1 VQHLQHFGLSQD
13 PFRNEPDLRFF
24 FESAGHV
31 DAIRRLDRAVRQQ
44 KSLALLTGDSGAG
57 KTLLTRRLYENLEE
71 EVFESVLMVMLP
83 GAADSHSVL
92 TRLVRQLGQSEPASD
107 RSALIGQLYEQ
118 LAIVR
123 EDGRHTVLI
132 IDDAH
137 ILSAEAIA
145 EIGGLLNLEYED
157 RGLLTLVL
165 VGSAE
170 LEQRLQGESSLHHRV
185 DVRVRLA
192 PLDLANTTA
201 YLYHRL
207 GVAGGKPNLIPPD
220 AAQATLKFSR
230 GRPRIINTL
239 VDNALFEAFLV
250 GRGSI
255 DPGDV
260 ERAAAD
266 LAIGPDP
273 GSTHTS
279 LALKIAPPPEL
290 AGAFDRPIP
299 PPKAHRGADGAGLS
313 ARYETATSDQG
324 TVISSGTD
332 LDSLVAAH
340 SDSFSSGS
348 GHGAGDAELTTLLDA
363 DFDAGQGDDD
373 LDSAIDEL
381 PAFKASGSAPRRGA
395 AEATQIVLSDEP
407 EAELEAEPVVQDL
420 DDLFVELIEE

>member
-1 VQHLQHFGLSQD
+1 MEHLQHFGLSQD

-31 DAIRRLDRAVRQQ
+31 DAKRRLDRAVRQQ

-57 KTLLTRRLYENLEE
+57 KTLLTRSLYEALEE
-71 EVFESVLMVMLP
+71 EVFEAVLMVMLP
-83 GAADSHSVL
+83 GASDAQSVL
-92 TRLVRQLGQSEPASD
+92 TRLVRQLGEEEPAAE
-107 RSALIGQLYEQ
+107 RSALIGQIYEQ

-123 EDGRHTVLI
+123 EDGRHAVLI

-137 ILSAEAIA
+137 ILSAEALA

-165 VGSAE
+165 VGSSE
-170 LEQRLQGESSLHHRV
+170 LEAKLQGESALHHRV

-207 GVAGGKPNLIPPD
+207 GIAGGQPNLIPPD
-220 AAQATLKFSR
+220 AAEATLKYSR

-239 VDNALFEAFLV
+239 IDNALFEAYLG
-250 GRGSI
+250 GRQAI
-255 DPGDV
+255 EPGDV
-260 ERAAAD
+260 ERAAGD
-266 LAIGPDP
+266 LAIGPEP

-279 LALKIAPPPEL
+279 LAPVAAPPEL
-290 AGAFDRPIP
+290 AAAFDSPIP
-299 PPKAHRGADGAGLS
+299 PPQPVSAPDAVLS
-313 ARYETATSDQG
+313 GSQESATHEQG

-332 LDSLVAAH
+332 LDSLLETGRSAPQPGPGPA
-340 SDSFSSGS
+340 
-348 GHGAGDAELTTLLDA
+348 DAELTTLLDTDFGAPAAEPMAEPVA
-363 DFDAGQGDDD
+363 DALPTFEASNAAAPQG
-373 LDSAIDEL
+373 
-381 PAFKASGSAPRRGA
+381 

-407 EAELEAEPVVQDL
+407 EPAAQGEPVVQDL

>member
-1 VQHLQHFGLSQD
+1 MQHLQHFGLNQD

-57 KTLLTRRLYENLEE
+57 KTLLTRRLHENLEE

-83 GAADSHSVL
+83 GAADAHSVL
-92 TRLVRQLGQSEPASD
+92 TRLARQLGESEPAGD
-107 RSALIGQLYEQ
+107 RSALIGQLYER

-123 EDGRHTVLI
+123 EDGRHAVLI

-207 GVAGGKPNLIPPD
+207 GIAGGKPNLIPPD
-220 AAQATLKFSR
+220 AAQATLKYSR

-250 GRGSI
+250 GRKSI
-255 DPGDV
+255 EPSDI

-279 LALKIAPPPEL
+279 LAQRIAPPPEL

-299 PPKAHRGADGAGLS
+299 PPSAPRGRTGSGLPG
-313 ARYETATSDQG
+313 RHETATSDQG

-332 LDSLVAAH
+332 LDAYVADH
-340 SDSFSSGS
+340 SDSFSSRS
-348 GHGAGDAELTTLLDA
+348 SRGAGDAELTTLLDA
-363 DFDAGQGDDD
+363 DFETAPDADE
-373 LDSAIDEL
+373 LDSAMGAL
-381 PAFKASGSAPRRGA
+381 PAFEARHARAPRGG

-407 EAELEAEPVVQDL
+407 EAELQGEPVVQDL

>member
-1 VQHLQHFGLSQD
+1 MEHLQHFGLSQD

-31 DAIRRLDRAVRQQ
+31 DAMRRLDRAVRQQ

-57 KTLLTRRLYENLEE
+57 KTLLTRRLFESLEE

-83 GAADSHSVL
+83 GASEAHNVL
-92 TRLVRQLGQSEPASD
+92 TRLAKQLGEEEPAEE
-107 RSALIGQLYEQ
+107 RSALIGQIYEQ

-123 EDGRHTVLI
+123 EDGRHAVLI

-137 ILSAEAIA
+137 ILSAEALA
-145 EIGGLLNLEYED
+145 EIGGLLNLDYED
-157 RGLLTLVL
+157 RGLLSLVL
-165 VGSAE
+165 VGSTI
-170 LEQRLQGESSLHHRV
+170 LETRLQGDSALHQRV
-185 DVRVRLA
+185 DVRVRLQ

-207 GVAGGKPNLIPPD
+207 GIAGGQPNLIPP
-220 AAQATLKFSR
+220 AAAEATLKFSR

-250 GRGSI
+250 GRAAI

-260 ERAAAD
+260 ERSAAD

-279 LALKIAPPPEL
+279 LGPALPAPPEL

-299 PPKAHRGADGAGLS
+299 PPRAATGGDAVISSGHES
-313 ARYETATSDQG
+313 ATSDHG

-332 LDSLVAAH
+332 IDSLLESRPAATPPR
-340 SDSFSSGS
+340 
-348 GHGAGDAELTTLLDA
+348 AAMDAELTTLLDA
-363 DFDAGQGDDD
+363 DFG
-373 LDSAIDEL
+373 
-381 PAFKASGSAPRRGA
+381 
-395 AEATQIVLSDEP
+395 EP
-407 EAELEAEPVVQDL
+407 EVAAVADADFEDFPSFEGHNDASP
-420 DDLFVELIEE
+420 INA